1 MYNDEI
7 VHIAAE
13 AGKIMLEN
21 GGETYRVEQ
30 TIAMICNAY
39 NIKTTESFVTPT
51 VVMISITNVMGET
64 NTVIRRVTSRTVD
77 LEKVAAI
84 NNLSRSLYSKPLLM
98 KDLKDEV
105 KNIENHQRYG
115 DKISIIAAGITTA
128 FFTLLFGGNIRDFT
142 ISFIAGILIKILS
155 NFLNK
160 LDVNSFFI
168 NVLGGALAAVI
179 ALVAGTFFTGFN
191 VDKIIIGSIMLL
203 VPGLAI
209 TNGIRDTISG
219 DLLSGL
225 SRSLEALMIAGAI
238 AAGTGIVFKIWIYIF
253 GGV

>member
-13 AGKIMLEN
+13 AGKIMLES

-39 NIKTTESFVTPT
+39 GIKTTESFVTPT
-51 VVMISITNVMGET
+51 VVMISVTNEIGET
-64 NTVIRRVTSRTVD
+64 TTVIRRITSRTVD
-77 LEKVAAI
+77 LQKIADI
-84 NNLSRSLYSKPLLM
+84 NNLSRALYSKPLSM
-98 KDLKDEV
+98 QDLRYEI
-105 KNIENHQRYG
+105 KNIQKHQRYG
-115 DKISIIAAGITTA
+115 KNITILAAGVTTA
-128 FFTLLFGGNIRDFT
+128 FFTLLFGGNFQDF
-142 ISFIAGILIKILS
+142 IIAFVAGILIRLLS
-155 NFLNK
+155 DYLNK
-160 LDVNSFFI
+160 LDVNGFFI
-168 NVLGGALAAVI
+168 NVLGGALAAFI
-179 ALVAGTFFTGFN
+179 ALFSASIGTGFN

-209 TNGIRDTISG
+209 TNAIRDTIAG

-225 SRSLEALMIAGAI
+225 SRSLEALMVAGAI
-238 AAGTGIVFKIWIYIF
+238 AAGTGITFKIWIYIF

>member
-30 TIAMICNAY
+30 TISMICNAY
-39 NIKTTESFVTPT
+39 NIKSTESFVTPT
-51 VVMISITNVMGET
+51 VVMISITNQMGET
-64 NTVIRRVTSRTVD
+64 TTVIRRITSRTVN
-77 LEKVAAI
+77 LEKISAI
-84 NNLSRSLYSKPLLM
+84 NNLSRSLYSNPLLM

-105 KNIENHQRYG
+105 KKIESQQRYSE
-115 DKISIIAAGITTA
+115 KVSVFAAGITTS
-128 FFTLLFGGNIRDFT
+128 FFSLLFGGNIRDFF
-142 ISFIAGILIKILS
+142 IAFIAGVLITLLS

-160 LDVNSFFI
+160 LDVNGFFI
-168 NVLGGALAAVI
+168 NVLGGALAALI
-179 ALVAGTFFTGFN
+179 ALVFSSLFPGFN

-209 TNGIRDTISG
+209 TNGIRDTIAG

-225 SRSLEALMIAGAI
+225 SRSLEALMIAAAI

>member
-39 NIKTTESFVTPT
+39 NIKNTESFVTPT
-51 VVMISITNVMGET
+51 VVMISITNAMGET

-84 NNLSRSLYSKPLLM
+84 NNLSRHLYSTPLLM

-105 KNIENHQRYG
+105 ENIENHKRYG
-115 DKISIIAAGITTA
+115 SKVSTVAAGVTTA
-128 FFTLLFGGNIRDFT
+128 FFTLLFGGNLRDFVV
-142 ISFIAGILIKILS
+142 SFIAGILIRTLS

-168 NVLGGALAAVI
+168 NVLGGALAATI
-179 ALVAGTFFTGFN
+179 ALVAGSFFIGFN

-238 AAGTGIVFKIWIYIF
+238 AAGTGIVFKIWISIF

>member
-1 MYNDEI
+1 MYNDQI

-13 AGKIMLEN
+13 AGKIMLES

-51 VVMISITNVMGET
+51 VVMIAVTNEMGET
-64 NTVIRRVTSRTVD
+64 ITVIKRITSRSVD
-77 LEKVAAI
+77 LQKIADI
-84 NNLSRSLYSKPLLM
+84 NNLSRSLYSKPLSMEELRNEI
-98 KDLKDEV
+98 KIIQSHNKY
-105 KNIENHQRYG
+105 NN
-115 DKISIIAAGITTA
+115 KISVLAAGVTTS
-128 FFTLLFGGNIRDFT
+128 FFTLLFGGNIKDFF
-142 ISFIAGILIKILS
+142 IAFIAGILIKLLS
-155 NFLNK
+155 NLLSE

-168 NVLGGALAAVI
+168 NVLGGALAALI
-179 ALVAGTFFTGFN
+179 ALVVASSGLGFN

-209 TNGIRDTISG
+209 TNGIRDTIAG

-238 AAGTGIVFKIWIYIF
+238 AVGTGIVFKIWIYIF

>member
-1 MYNDEI
+1 MYNDQI

-13 AGKIMLEN
+13 AGKIMLES

-39 NIKTTESFVTPT
+39 NIKATESFVTPT
-51 VVMISITNVMGET
+51 VVMIAVTNEMGET
-64 NTVIRRVTSRTVD
+64 ITVIKRITSRSVD
-77 LEKVAAI
+77 LQKIADI
-84 NNLSRSLYSKPLLM
+84 NNLSRSLYSTPLSMEELRR
-98 KDLKDEV
+98 EI
-105 KNIENHQRYG
+105 KNIQSHNKYSN
-115 DKISIIAAGITTA
+115 KITVLAAGVTTA
-128 FFTLLFGGNIRDFT
+128 FFTLLFGGNLKDFF
-142 ISFIAGILIKILS
+142 ISLIAGILIKLLS
-155 NFLNK
+155 NFLSE

-168 NVLGGALAAVI
+168 NVLGGALAALI
-179 ALVAGTFFTGFN
+179 ALVVASSGLGFN

-209 TNGIRDTISG
+209 TNGIRDTIAG

>member
-30 TIAMICNAY
+30 TISMICNAY
-39 NIKTTESFVTPT
+39 NIKSTESFVTPT
-51 VVMISITNVMGET
+51 VVMISITNQMGET
-64 NTVIRRVTSRTVD
+64 TTVIRRITSRTVD
-77 LEKVAAI
+77 LEKISAI

-105 KNIENHQRYG
+105 KKIESHQRYG
-115 DKISIIAAGITTA
+115 NKITIIAAGVTTA
-128 FFTLLFGGNIRDFT
+128 FFSLLFGGNIRDFF
-142 ISFIAGILIKILS
+142 ISFIAGILIKLLS
-155 NFLNK
+155 NYLDR
-160 LDVNSFFI
+160 LDVNGFFV
-168 NVLGGALAAVI
+168 NVLGGALAALI
-179 ALVAGTFFTGFN
+179 ALMVSTFLPGFN

-209 TNGIRDTISG
+209 TNGIRDTIAG

-238 AAGTGIVFKIWIYIF
+238 AAGTGIVFKTWIYIF

>member
-1 MYNDEI
+1 VYNDEI

-51 VVMISITNVMGET
+51 VVMISITNAMGET

-142 ISFIAGILIKILS
+142 ISFIAGILIRILS

-179 ALVAGTFFTGFN
+179 ALVAGTFFIGFN